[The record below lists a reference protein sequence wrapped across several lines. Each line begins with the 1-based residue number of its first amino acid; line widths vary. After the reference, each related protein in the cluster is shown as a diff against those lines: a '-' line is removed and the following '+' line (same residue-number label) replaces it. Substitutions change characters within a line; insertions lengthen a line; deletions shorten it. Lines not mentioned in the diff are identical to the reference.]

1 MQEENKKYITSIL
14 WHSEDST
21 FAKKYK
27 KRIIAMILMGLF
39 SSLVDSCYPLFNQYA
54 LNHYVGEKTLDTL
67 GLFIMLYIGIL
78 IVQVTLNLISVFW
91 VSKTELDLNRDLR
104 NTSFNHLQELSLRI
118 LPK

>member
-1 MQEENKKYITSIL
+1 MQEENKNISLPYFGIPKIL
-14 WHSEDST
+14 P

-78 IVQVTLNLISVFW
+78 IVQVTLNFISVFW
-91 VSKTELDLNRDLR
+91 VV
-104 NTSFNHLQELSLRI
+104 QVQVSLH
-118 LPK
+118 